1 MYPSTVKRIALQV
14 VALAGTAL
22 AASASSN
29 AQASIGHDLPIWSV
43 LPFVGLLLCIAIL
56 PLTAHH
62 WFEQNR
68 NRIIVAAGF
77 GAPVLAYLLM
87 KFGGAGGT
95 LILHTTEE
103 YISFICLLAALYTIS
118 GGIYITGNLL
128 GTPGTNVAF
137 YAIGAVLANLIGTT
151 GAAMVLIRP
160 FLRANSE
167 RKHKVHS
174 VIFFIF
180 IVCNC
185 GGLLTPLGDPP
196 LFLGF
201 LRGVDFF
208 WTMQLT
214 KEWLIVNLGV
224 IGIYLLLEVHY
235 YRKESLQHLKEDL
248 ADYVPVGVAG
258 KINFLFLAGVIGAVL
273 ASKPLMAAG
282 HSIHFPFLRE
292 LIMLAMIGLSLKLA
306 PDGPR
311 AANHFS
317 WGPIQ
322 EVAILFAGI
331 FAAMIPALAIL
342 EARGGELGLS
352 QPWHF
357 FWVTGMLSSFLDNA
371 PTYLTFMSTGVGY
384 LTAASPTFAAAI
396 ASAPDAATAAAHALM
411 SDQVLP
417 EIGKSA
423 AQFLAAI
430 SCGAVM
436 MGANSYIGNAPNFMV
451 KAIAESSGVKMPSF
465 FGYMAWSTLVLLPLF
480 ALITLIF
487 FAA

>member
-1 MYPSTVKRIALQV
+1 MTSKWAMRLTS
-14 VALAGTAL
+14 VALGLGGWAVEAMAGG
-22 AASASSN
+22 SGD
-29 AQASIGHDLPIWSV
+29 IGHALPIWSV

-62 WFEQNR
+62 WFEQNK
-68 NRIIVAAGF
+68 NRAIVAGAF
-77 GAPVLAYLLM
+77 GIPVLVYLVATH
-87 KFGGAGGT
+87 GGAAGT
-95 LILHTTEE
+95 LILHTAEE
-103 YISFICLLAALYTIS
+103 YVSFICLLAALYAIS
-118 GGIYITGNLL
+118 GGIYVTGNLL

-137 YAIGAVLANLIGTT
+137 FVLGAVLANFIGTT

-208 WTMQLT
+208 WTMKLV
-214 KEWLIVNLGV
+214 KEWALVNGV
-224 IGIYLLLEVHY
+224 VIAVYLLLEAKY
-235 YRKESLQHLKEDL
+235 YRQENVTTMRADL
-248 ADYVPVGVAG
+248 EDYVPIGIAG

-273 ASKPLMAAG
+273 ASKPLMALG
-282 HSIHFPFLRE
+282 HAIHFPFVRE
-292 LIMLAMIGLSLKLA
+292 VIMVAMIGLSLKFG
-306 PDGPR
+306 PSGPR
-311 AANHFS
+311 ASNHFN

-342 EARGGELGLS
+342 QARGGELGLT
-352 QPWHF
+352 QPWQF
-357 FWVTGMLSSFLDNA
+357 FWVTGVLSSFLDNA
-371 PTYLTFMSTGVGY
+371 PTYLTFMATAQGY
-384 LTAASPTFAAAI
+384 LSSVSPTFAAMV

-411 SDQVLP
+411 SEALLP
-417 EIGKSA
+417 EIRMDASH
-423 AQFLAAI
+423 FLEAI

-451 KAIAESSGVKMPSF
+451 KSIAESSGVKMPSF
-465 FGYMAWSTLVLLPLF
+465 FGYMLYSILVLVPCFAIVTLV
-480 ALITLIF
+480 F
-487 FAA
+487 FR